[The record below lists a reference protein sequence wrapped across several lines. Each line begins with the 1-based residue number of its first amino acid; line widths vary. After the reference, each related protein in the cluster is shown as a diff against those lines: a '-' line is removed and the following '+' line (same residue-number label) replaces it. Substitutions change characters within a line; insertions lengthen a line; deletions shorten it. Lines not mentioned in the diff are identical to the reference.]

1 MLGRESFKEYDD
13 MLFEALNSFYRNV
26 LKSKFHKYNRVY
38 GNIEVNT
45 NGSNNHNM
53 IFDEYSFDII
63 NNSKRGLFVKTIKF
77 TDLYYK
83 KVKVSDIDREKF
95 DGIGEY
101 IYSVVLMGF
110 NLDEK
115 YLDEKFK
122 GGNRKRYWVDEGLF
136 KDLSEKFEFKESILN
151 EAENE
156 YGVYAV
162 NGVRDVNGVNSA
174 DGIDGVKKERLRESQ
189 RKWDRGIFEKYE
201 FFLRE
206 EDMEYLL
213 KGIFEDRIKK
223 ERVRVWC
230 DGEDM
235 SGGNE
240 DGDMDE
246 DVGDM
251 SEGTDVGDDGRD
263 DGGDDGGEV
272 EKKVERVKPYA
283 FLKKIVLRLEE
294 GCNWAGR
301 REGENNE
308 DKDGRDNEEI
318 FSKGCF
324 LDERDVLRFDKE
336 GVPLEK
342 EFEWKFF

>member
-45 NGSNNHNM
+45 NKSNKNGVSPRNKNS
-53 IFDEYSFDII
+53 IAYDEYSFDII
-63 NNSKRGLFVKTIKF
+63 NNSKRGLFVKTVKF

-83 KVKVSDIDREKF
+83 KVRVSDIDRGKF

-122 GGNRKRYWVDEGLF
+122 GSNRKRYWVDEGLF

-151 EAENE
+151 EAEN
-156 YGVYAV
+156 
-162 NGVRDVNGVNSA
+162 
-174 DGIDGVKKERLRESQ
+174 GIEDGVKEEQEVDSIKKERLKESQ
-189 RKWDRGIFEKYE
+189 RKWDRGIFSKYE

-206 EDMEYLL
+206 EDMDYLL

-230 DGEDM
+230 DVEDM

-240 DGDMDE
+240 DGDWDMDE
-246 DVGDM
+246 DGNMDEGDDEDGDM
-251 SEGTDVGDDGRD
+251 DEA
-263 DGGDDGGEV
+263 
-272 EKKVERVKPYA
+272 EKVKLRSFRVKPYG
-283 FLKKIVLRLEE
+283 FIKKIVLRLEE
-294 GCNWAGR
+294 GCYWAGR
-301 REGENNE
+301 GEVGDIMSSGGYLLN
-308 DKDGRDNEEI
+308 
-318 FSKGCF
+318 
-324 LDERDVLRFDKE
+324 ERDVLRFDRE
-336 GVPLEK
+336 GVPLE
-342 EFEWKFF
+342 

>member
-1 MLGRESFKEYDD
+1 MLGRESFQEYDD

-26 LKSKFHKYNRVY
+26 LKSTFHKYNRVY
-38 GNIEVNT
+38 GNIEVNPDK
-45 NGSNNHNM
+45 GSM
-53 IFDEYSFDII
+53 AYDEYSFDII
-63 NNSKRGLFVKTIKF
+63 NNSKRGLFVKTVKF

-83 KVKVSDIDREKF
+83 KVRVSDIDKGKF

-151 EAENE
+151 EAENVIE
-156 YGVYAV
+156 
-162 NGVRDVNGVNSA
+162 
-174 DGIDGVKKERLRESQ
+174 DGIEDEQEVDSIKKERLKENQ
-189 RKWDRGIFEKYE
+189 RKWDRGIFSKYE

-206 EDMEYLL
+206 EDMNYLL
-213 KGIFEDRIKK
+213 KGIFEDKIKK

-235 SGGNE
+235 SRGNE
-240 DGDMDE
+240 DGDDMDE
-246 DVGDM
+246 DGNVD
-251 SEGTDVGDDGRD
+251 EDVDKN
-263 DGGDDGGEV
+263 V
-272 EKKVERVKPYA
+272 KRVKPYG

-294 GCNWAGR
+294 GCDWAGH
-301 REGENNE
+301 REGGDIVSSGGYLLN
-308 DKDGRDNEEI
+308 
-318 FSKGCF
+318 
-324 LDERDVLRFDKE
+324 ERDVLRFDKE
-336 GVPLEK
+336 GVPLE
-342 EFEWKFF
+342 

>member
-45 NGSNNHNM
+45 NSSNNHSM
-53 IFDEYSFDII
+53 VYDEYSFDII
-63 NNSKRGLFVKTIKF
+63 NNSKRGLFVKTVKF

-83 KVKVSDIDREKF
+83 KVRVSDIDRGKF

-101 IYSVVLMGF
+101 VYSVVLMGF

-115 YLDEKFK
+115 YLDKKFK

-151 EAENE
+151 EAE
-156 YGVYAV
+156 
-162 NGVRDVNGVNSA
+162 DVIEEKREV
-174 DGIDGVKKERLRESQ
+174 DEMDEVDDVKKERLKESQ
-189 RKWDRGIFEKYE
+189 RKWDKGIFNKYE

-206 EDMEYLL
+206 EDMDYLL
-213 KGIFEDRIKK
+213 KGIFEDKIEK

-235 SGGNE
+235 SGGE
-240 DGDMDE
+240 DENGNVDEGNDEDENE

-251 SEGTDVGDDGRD
+251 NEKNVD
-263 DGGDDGGEV
+263 
-272 EKKVERVKPYA
+272 KKVKRVKPYG
-283 FLKKIVLRLEE
+283 FIRKIVLGLEE
-294 GCNWAGR
+294 GCYWAGR
-301 REGENNE
+301 GEGENKE
-308 DKDGRDNEEI
+308 DKEGRDGRDGRDIVSSGGYLLN
-318 FSKGCF
+318 
-324 LDERDVLRFDKE
+324 ERDVLRFDRD
-336 GVPLEK
+336 GVPLGD
-342 EFEWKFF
+342 

>member
-38 GNIEVNT
+38 GSIEVNT
-45 NGSNNHNM
+45 NKDNKGSM

-63 NNSKRGLFVKTIKF
+63 NNSKRGLFVKTVNF

-83 KVKVSDIDREKF
+83 KVKVSDIDRGKF
-95 DGIGEY
+95 DGTGECV
-101 IYSVVLMGF
+101 YSVVLMGF

-151 EAENE
+151 ETENVIE
-156 YGVYAV
+156 EEQEV
-162 NGVRDVNGVNSA
+162 D
-174 DGIDGVKKERLRESQ
+174 DVKKERLEESQ
-189 RKWDRGIFEKYE
+189 RKWDRGIFSKYE

-206 EDMEYLL
+206 EDMNYLL
-213 KGIFEDRIKK
+213 KGIFEDKIEK

-240 DGDMDE
+240 DGDEDGDEDGNVDEENDEDE

-251 SEGTDVGDDGRD
+251 NEGNVD
-263 DGGDDGGEV
+263 
-272 EKKVERVKPYA
+272 KKVKRVKPYG

-294 GCNWAGR
+294 GCYWAGR
-301 REGENNE
+301 GEGENNE

-324 LDERDVLRFDKE
+324 LDERNVLRFDKE
-336 GVPLEK
+336 GIPLGD
-342 EFEWKFF
+342 

>member
-13 MLFEALNSFYRNV
+13 MLFGVLNSFYRNV
-26 LKSKFHKYNRVY
+26 LKSKLHKYNRVY

-45 NGSNNHNM
+45 DSSNNHSM
-53 IFDEYSFDII
+53 TYDEYSFDII
-63 NNSKRGLFVKTIKF
+63 NNSKRGLFVKTVKF

-83 KVKVSDIDREKF
+83 KVKVSDIDRGKF

-101 IYSVVLMGF
+101 VYSVVLMGF

-136 KDLSEKFEFKESILN
+136 KDLSEKFEFKETILN
-151 EAENE
+151 VVEEE
-156 YGVYAV
+156 QEV
-162 NGVRDVNGVNSA
+162 DS
-174 DGIDGVKKERLRESQ
+174 IKKERLKDNQ
-189 RKWDRGIFEKYE
+189 RKWDSGIFNKYE

-206 EDMEYLL
+206 EDMDYLL

-240 DGDMDE
+240 DGDVEEGEDIDGNDE
-246 DVGDM
+246 GDIDK
-251 SEGTDVGDDGRD
+251 E
-263 DGGDDGGEV
+263 
-272 EKKVERVKPYA
+272 VERVKPYG

-294 GCNWAGR
+294 GCYWAGR
-301 REGENNE
+301 GEGENKE

-324 LDERDVLRFDKE
+324 LDERNVLRFDKE
-336 GVPLEK
+336 GIPLGD
-342 EFEWKFF
+342 

>member
-13 MLFEALNSFYRNV
+13 MLFGVLNSFYRNV
-26 LKSKFHKYNRVY
+26 LKSKLHKYNRVY

-45 NGSNNHNM
+45 DKGSM
-53 IFDEYSFDII
+53 AYDEYSFDII
-63 NNSKRGLFVKTIKF
+63 NNSKRGLFVKTVNF

-83 KVKVSDIDREKF
+83 KVKVSDIDKGKF
-95 DGIGEY
+95 DGIGECV
-101 IYSVVLMGF
+101 YSVVLMGF

-115 YLDEKFK
+115 FK
-122 GGNRKRYWVDEGLF
+122 VGNKKRYLVDEGLF
-136 KDLSEKFEFKESILN
+136 KDLSEKFEFKETILN
-151 EAENE
+151 MVEEE
-156 YGVYAV
+156 QEV
-162 NGVRDVNGVNSA
+162 DS
-174 DGIDGVKKERLRESQ
+174 IKKERLKENQ
-189 RKWDRGIFEKYE
+189 RKWDRGIFSKYE

-213 KGIFEDRIKK
+213 KGIFEDKIEK

-240 DGDMDE
+240 DGDVDERNDE

-251 SEGTDVGDDGRD
+251 NEGTDVGDDEGNVD
-263 DGGDDGGEV
+263 
-272 EKKVERVKPYA
+272 KKVKRVKPYG

-294 GCNWAGR
+294 GCYWAGR
-301 REGENNE
+301 GEGENKE
-308 DKDGRDNEEI
+308 DKEGRDGRDDEEI

-324 LDERDVLRFDKE
+324 LDERNVLRFDKE
-336 GVPLEK
+336 GIPLGD
-342 EFEWKFF
+342 

>member
-45 NGSNNHNM
+45 NKSNKNGVSPRNKNSM
-53 IFDEYSFDII
+53 AYDEYSFDII
-63 NNSKRGLFVKTIKF
+63 NNSKRGLFVKTVKF

-83 KVKVSDIDREKF
+83 KVRVSDIDRGKF

-122 GGNRKRYWVDEGLF
+122 GDNRKRYWVDEGLF

-151 EAENE
+151 EAENGE
-156 YGVYAV
+156 
-162 NGVRDVNGVNSA
+162 
-174 DGIDGVKKERLRESQ
+174 DGVKEEQEVDRAKKERLEESQ
-189 RKWDRGIFEKYE
+189 RKWDRGIFSKYE

-206 EDMEYLL
+206 EDMDYLL

-246 DVGDM
+246 
-251 SEGTDVGDDGRD
+251 GDDI
-263 DGGDDGGEV
+263 DGNDEDGDIDEA
-272 EKKVERVKPYA
+272 EKVKLRSFRVKPYG
-283 FLKKIVLRLEE
+283 FIKKIVLRLEE
-294 GCNWAGR
+294 GCYWAGR
-301 REGENNE
+301 GEVGDIMSSGGYLLN
-308 DKDGRDNEEI
+308 
-318 FSKGCF
+318 
-324 LDERDVLRFDKE
+324 ERDVLRFDRE
-336 GVPLEK
+336 GVPLE
-342 EFEWKFF
+342 

>member
-1 MLGRESFKEYDD
+1 MLGRESFQEYDD

-45 NGSNNHNM
+45 NKSNKNSM
-53 IFDEYSFDII
+53 TYDEYSFDII
-63 NNSKRGLFVKTIKF
+63 NNSKRGLFVKTVKF

-83 KVKVSDIDREKF
+83 KVRVSDIDRGKF

-101 IYSVVLMGF
+101 VYSVVLMGF

-115 YLDEKFK
+115 YLGEKFK

-136 KDLSEKFEFKESILN
+136 KDLSEKFEFKETILN
-151 EAENE
+151 VVEEE
-156 YGVYAV
+156 WEV
-162 NGVRDVNGVNSA
+162 
-174 DGIDGVKKERLRESQ
+174 DGVKKERLKESQ

-201 FFLRE
+201 FFCGE

-213 KGIFEDRIKK
+213 KGIFEDRIEK

-235 SGGNE
+235 SNGE
-240 DGDMDE
+240 DESGDVDEYE
-246 DVGDM
+246 DVD
-251 SEGTDVGDDGRD
+251 
-263 DGGDDGGEV
+263 EV
-272 EKKVERVKPYA
+272 EKVKPCAFGEKSRSFRVKPCA
-283 FLKKIVLRLEE
+283 FLQKIVLRLEE
-294 GCNWAGR
+294 GCYWAGR
-301 REGENNE
+301 REGENKE

-324 LDERDVLRFDKE
+324 LDERNVLRFDKE
-336 GVPLEK
+336 GIPLE
-342 EFEWKFF
+342 

>member
-45 NGSNNHNM
+45 NSSNNHSM
-53 IFDEYSFDII
+53 TYDEYCFDII
-63 NNSKRGLFVKTIKF
+63 NNSKRGLFVKTVKF

-83 KVKVSDIDREKF
+83 KVRVSDIDRGKF
-95 DGIGEY
+95 DGIEEY

-151 EAENE
+151 EAENGKE
-156 YGVYAV
+156 EK
-162 NGVRDVNGVNSA
+162 RE
-174 DGIDGVKKERLRESQ
+174 IDEMDEVDDVKKERLKENQ
-189 RKWDRGIFEKYE
+189 RKWDRGIFSKYE
-201 FFLRE
+201 LFLRE
-206 EDMEYLL
+206 EDMNYLL
-213 KGIFEDRIKK
+213 KGIFEDKIEK

-240 DGDMDE
+240 D
-246 DVGDM
+246 
-251 SEGTDVGDDGRD
+251 R
-263 DGGDDGGEV
+263 
-272 EKKVERVKPYA
+272 
-283 FLKKIVLRLEE
+283 
-294 GCNWAGR
+294 
-301 REGENNE
+301 
-308 DKDGRDNEEI
+308 
-318 FSKGCF
+318 
-324 LDERDVLRFDKE
+324 
-336 GVPLEK
+336 
-342 EFEWKFF
+342 

>member
-13 MLFEALNSFYRNV
+13 MLFGVLNSFYRNV
-26 LKSKFHKYNRVY
+26 LKSKLHKYNRVY

-45 NGSNNHNM
+45 DKGSM
-53 IFDEYSFDII
+53 TYDEYSFDII
-63 NNSKRGLFVKTIKF
+63 NNSKRGLFVKNVKF

-83 KVKVSDIDREKF
+83 KVRVSDVDRGKF

-101 IYSVVLMGF
+101 VYSVVLMGF

-122 GGNRKRYWVDEGLF
+122 GSKRKRYLVDEGLF

-151 EAENE
+151 ENEAENVIE
-156 YGVYAV
+156 EKREV
-162 NGVRDVNGVNSA
+162 
-174 DGIDGVKKERLRESQ
+174 DGAKKERLEENQ
-189 RKWDRGIFEKYE
+189 RKWNRGIFNKYE

-213 KGIFEDRIKK
+213 KGIFEDKIEK

-240 DGDMDE
+240 DGDDMDE

-251 SEGTDVGDDGRD
+251 NEGNVDE
-263 DGGDDGGEV
+263 EV
-272 EKKVERVKPYA
+272 KKVKPYGFRVKPYA

-294 GCNWAGR
+294 GCYWAGR
-301 REGENNE
+301 GEGENKE
-308 DKDGRDNEEI
+308 DKEGKDIVSSNGYLLN
-318 FSKGCF
+318 
-324 LDERDVLRFDKE
+324 ERDLLRFDRD
-336 GVPLEK
+336 GVPLE
-342 EFEWKFF
+342 

>member
-1 MLGRESFKEYDD
+1 MLGRESFQEYDD

-38 GNIEVNT
+38 GNIEVNADS
-45 NGSNNHNM
+45 SNNHNM
-53 IFDEYSFDII
+53 AFDEYSFDII
-63 NNSKRGLFVKTIKF
+63 NNSKRGLFVKTVKF

-83 KVKVSDIDREKF
+83 KVRVSDIDRGKF

-151 EAENE
+151 EAENGIE
-156 YGVYAV
+156 
-162 NGVRDVNGVNSA
+162 
-174 DGIDGVKKERLRESQ
+174 DGIEEKREVDSIKKERLKDNQ
-189 RKWDRGIFEKYE
+189 RKWDRGIFSKYE

-213 KGIFEDRIKK
+213 KGIFEDKIKK

-240 DGDMDE
+240 DRDVEEGE

-251 SEGTDVGDDGRD
+251 SEGTDVGDDG
-263 DGGDDGGEV
+263 GDDVGEV
-272 EKKVERVKPYA
+272 DKKVERVKPYA
-283 FLKKIVLRLEE
+283 FIRKIVLGLEE
-294 GCNWAGR
+294 GCYWAGR
-301 REGENNE
+301 GEG
-308 DKDGRDNEEI
+308 KDDRDIVSSGGYLLN
-318 FSKGCF
+318 
-324 LDERDVLRFDKE
+324 ERDVLRFDRE
-336 GVPLEK
+336 SVPLEQD
-342 EFEWKFF
+342 EWQQIWKTF

>member
-45 NGSNNHNM
+45 NKSNKNWVSSRNKNSM
-53 IFDEYSFDII
+53 AYDEYSFDII
-63 NNSKRGLFVKTIKF
+63 NNSKRGLFVKTVKF

-83 KVKVSDIDREKF
+83 KVRVSDIDRGKF

-122 GGNRKRYWVDEGLF
+122 GSNRKRYWVDEGLF

-151 EAENE
+151 EVEN
-156 YGVYAV
+156 
-162 NGVRDVNGVNSA
+162 
-174 DGIDGVKKERLRESQ
+174 GIEDGVKEEREVDSIKKERLEESQ
-189 RKWDRGIFEKYE
+189 RKWNRGIFNKYE

-206 EDMEYLL
+206 EDMDYLL

-240 DGDMDE
+240 DGDWDMDE
-246 DVGDM
+246 DV
-251 SEGTDVGDDGRD
+251 EDDE
-263 DGGDDGGEV
+263 GDDGGEV
-272 EKKVERVKPYA
+272 DKKVERVKPYG

-294 GCNWAGR
+294 GCYWAGR
-301 REGENNE
+301 GEVGDIMSSGGYLLN
-308 DKDGRDNEEI
+308 
-318 FSKGCF
+318 
-324 LDERDVLRFDKE
+324 ERDVLRFDRD
-336 GVPLEK
+336 GVPLE
-342 EFEWKFF
+342 

>member
-1 MLGRESFKEYDD
+1 MLGRESFREYDD

-45 NGSNNHNM
+45 NSSNNHSM
-53 IFDEYSFDII
+53 TYDEYSFDII
-63 NNSKRGLFVKTIKF
+63 NNSKRGLFVKNVKF

-83 KVKVSDIDREKF
+83 KVRVSDIDKGKF

-122 GGNRKRYWVDEGLF
+122 GGNRKRYWVDERLF

-151 EAENE
+151 EAENVIE
-156 YGVYAV
+156 EKREV
-162 NGVRDVNGVNSA
+162 
-174 DGIDGVKKERLRESQ
+174 DGAKKERLEESQ
-189 RKWDRGIFEKYE
+189 RKWDRGIFSKYE

-213 KGIFEDRIKK
+213 KGIFEDKIEK
-223 ERVRVWC
+223 ERVGVWC
-230 DGEDM
+230 VGEDM
-235 SGGNE
+235 CNGVE

-246 DVGDM
+246 ENDEDED
-251 SEGTDVGDDGRD
+251 EGNMNEENMD
-263 DGGDDGGEV
+263 EA
-272 EKKVERVKPYA
+272 EKEKLHSFRVKPYG
-283 FLKKIVLRLEE
+283 FIRKIVLRLEE
-294 GCNWAGR
+294 GCYWAGR
-301 REGENNE
+301 GE
-308 DKDGRDNEEI
+308 GRDIMSSDGYLLN
-318 FSKGCF
+318 
-324 LDERDVLRFDKE
+324 ERDVLRFDKD
-336 GVPLEK
+336 GVP
-342 EFEWKFF
+342 FGD

>member
-13 MLFEALNSFYRNV
+13 MLFEALKSFYKNV

-45 NGSNNHNM
+45 NKSNKCSM
-53 IFDEYSFDII
+53 AYDEYSFDII
-63 NNSKRGLFVKTIKF
+63 NNSKRGLFVKNVKF

-83 KVKVSDIDREKF
+83 KVRVSDIDKGKF

-101 IYSVVLMGF
+101 VYSVVLMGF
-110 NLDEK
+110 NLDEKYLDEK

-151 EAENE
+151 EAEK
-156 YGVYAV
+156 
-162 NGVRDVNGVNSA
+162 
-174 DGIDGVKKERLRESQ
+174 GIEEKREVDEMDEVDDVKKERLKENQ
-189 RKWDRGIFEKYE
+189 RKWDRGIFSKYE
-201 FFLRE
+201 FFCGE

-240 DGDMDE
+240 DGDMEEDGDVDEGDDEDE

-251 SEGTDVGDDGRD
+251 NEGIDVGDDEGNVD
-263 DGGDDGGEV
+263 KNVD
-272 EKKVERVKPYA
+272 KKVKRVKPYG
-283 FLKKIVLRLEE
+283 FIRKIVLRLEE
-294 GCNWAGR
+294 GCYWAGR
-301 REGENNE
+301 REGKNKE

-318 FSKGCF
+318 FSQGCF
-324 LDERDVLRFDKE
+324 LDERDVLRFDKD
-336 GVPLEK
+336 GIPLE
-342 EFEWKFF
+342 

>member
-45 NGSNNHNM
+45 NSSNNHSM
-53 IFDEYSFDII
+53 TYDEYSFDII
-63 NNSKRGLFVKTIKF
+63 NNSKRGLFVKTVKF

-83 KVKVSDIDREKF
+83 KIKVSDIDRGKF

-101 IYSVVLMGF
+101 VYNVILMGF

-122 GGNRKRYWVDEGLF
+122 SGNRKRYWVDEGLF

-151 EAENE
+151 EAENVIE
-156 YGVYAV
+156 
-162 NGVRDVNGVNSA
+162 
-174 DGIDGVKKERLRESQ
+174 DGVKEEREVDGTKKERLEDNQ
-189 RKWDRGIFEKYE
+189 RKWDRGIFNKYE

-206 EDMEYLL
+206 EDMDYLL
-213 KGIFEDRIKK
+213 KGIFEDKIKK

-246 DVGDM
+246 RDVEEGEDVEDM

-263 DGGDDGGEV
+263 DEGEV
-272 EKKVERVKPYA
+272 DKKVERVKPYG
-283 FLKKIVLRLEE
+283 FIRKIVLGLEE
-294 GCNWAGR
+294 GCYWAGR
-301 REGENNE
+301 GEGENNE
-308 DKDGRDNEEI
+308 DKDGRDGRDGKDGRDGRDIMSSGGYLLN
-318 FSKGCF
+318 
-324 LDERDVLRFDKE
+324 ERDVLRFDRE
-336 GVPLEK
+336 GVPLE
-342 EFEWKFF
+342 

>member
-45 NGSNNHNM
+45 NKSNKNGVSPRNKNSM
-53 IFDEYSFDII
+53 AYDEYSFDII
-63 NNSKRGLFVKTIKF
+63 NNSKRGLFVKTVKF

-83 KVKVSDIDREKF
+83 KVRVSDIDRGKF

-122 GGNRKRYWVDEGLF
+122 GGNRKKYWVDEGLF

-151 EAENE
+151 EAEN
-156 YGVYAV
+156 
-162 NGVRDVNGVNSA
+162 
-174 DGIDGVKKERLRESQ
+174 GIEDGVKEEQEVDRAKKERLEESQ
-189 RKWDRGIFEKYE
+189 RKWDRGIFSKYE

-206 EDMEYLL
+206 EDMDYLL

-246 DVGDM
+246 GEDVGDM
-251 SEGTDVGDDGRD
+251 SEGTDVGDDGGD
-263 DGGDDGGEV
+263 DVGEDGGEV
-272 EKKVERVKPYA
+272 DKKVERVKPYG
-283 FLKKIVLRLEE
+283 FLKKIVLGLEE
-294 GCNWAGR
+294 GCYWAGR
-301 REGENNE
+301 GEVGDIMSSGGYLLN
-308 DKDGRDNEEI
+308 
-318 FSKGCF
+318 
-324 LDERDVLRFDKE
+324 ERDVLRFDRE
-336 GVPLEK
+336 GVPLE
-342 EFEWKFF
+342 

>member
-45 NGSNNHNM
+45 DKSNKNGVSPRNKCNM
-53 IFDEYSFDII
+53 AYDEYSFDII
-63 NNSKRGLFVKTIKF
+63 NNSKRGLFVKNVKF

-83 KVKVSDIDREKF
+83 KVRVSDVDRGKF

-101 IYSVVLMGF
+101 VYSVVLMGF

-122 GGNRKRYWVDEGLF
+122 GGNRKRYLVDEGLF
-136 KDLSEKFEFKESILN
+136 KDLSEKFEFEESILN
-151 EAENE
+151 ENEAENVIE
-156 YGVYAV
+156 EKREVDEMDEV
-162 NGVRDVNGVNSA
+162 D
-174 DGIDGVKKERLRESQ
+174 DVKKERLKESQ
-189 RKWDRGIFEKYE
+189 RKWDRGIFSKYE

-213 KGIFEDRIKK
+213 KGIFEDKIEK

-235 SGGNE
+235 SGGENE
-240 DGDMDE
+240 EDENGNVDEWNDEDE
-246 DVGDM
+246 DVGNMNEENMD
-251 SEGTDVGDDGRD
+251 EA
-263 DGGDDGGEV
+263 
-272 EKKVERVKPYA
+272 EKAKLHSFRVKPYG
-283 FLKKIVLRLEE
+283 FIRKIVLRLEE
-294 GCNWAGR
+294 GCYWAGR
-301 REGENNE
+301 GE
-308 DKDGRDNEEI
+308 GRDIMSSDGYLLN
-318 FSKGCF
+318 
-324 LDERDVLRFDKE
+324 ERDVLRFDRD
-336 GVPLEK
+336 GVP
-342 EFEWKFF
+342 FRD

>member
-38 GNIEVNT
+38 GNIEVT
-45 NGSNNHNM
+45 NSSNNHSM
-53 IFDEYSFDII
+53 TYDEYSFDII
-63 NNSKRGLFVKTIKF
+63 NNSKRGLFVKAVKF

-83 KVKVSDIDREKF
+83 KVRVSDIDRGKF

-151 EAENE
+151 EAEN
-156 YGVYAV
+156 GVKEEQEVDRA
-162 NGVRDVNGVNSA
+162 
-174 DGIDGVKKERLRESQ
+174 KKERLEESRLEESQ

-201 FFLRE
+201 FFLGE

-240 DGDMDE
+240 DGDMNEEEDEEGE

-251 SEGTDVGDDGRD
+251 SEKTDVGDDGRD
-263 DGGDDGGEV
+263 DGGEV
-272 EKKVERVKPYA
+272 DKKVERVKPYG
-283 FLKKIVLRLEE
+283 FIKKIVLRLEE
-294 GCNWAGR
+294 GCDWAGH
-301 REGENNE
+301 REGGGIVSSGGYLLNE
-308 DKDGRDNEEI
+308 M
-318 FSKGCF
+318 
-324 LDERDVLRFDKE
+324 DVLRFDRD
-336 GVPLEK
+336 GVPLE
-342 EFEWKFF
+342 

>member
-45 NGSNNHNM
+45 DKSNKNSM
-53 IFDEYSFDII
+53 TYDEYSFDVI
-63 NNSKRGLFVKTIKF
+63 NNSKRGLFVKTVNF

-83 KVKVSDIDREKF
+83 KVKVSDIDRGKF

-101 IYSVVLMGF
+101 VYSVVLMGF

-115 YLDEKFK
+115 FK
-122 GGNRKRYWVDEGLF
+122 VGNKKRYLVDEGLF
-136 KDLSEKFEFKESILN
+136 KDLSEKFEFKETILN
-151 EAENE
+151 
-156 YGVYAV
+156 AV
-162 NGVRDVNGVNSA
+162 EEEWEV
-174 DGIDGVKKERLRESQ
+174 DGAKKERLKENQ
-189 RKWDRGIFEKYE
+189 RKWDRGIFSKYE

-213 KGIFEDRIKK
+213 KGIFEDKIKK

-235 SGGNE
+235 SGGDE
-240 DGDMDE
+240 DGDVDE

-251 SEGTDVGDDGRD
+251 SEGTDVGDDG
-263 DGGDDGGEV
+263 GEV
-272 EKKVERVKPYA
+272 DKKVKRVKPYG

-294 GCNWAGR
+294 GCYWAGR
-301 REGENNE
+301 GEGENKE
-308 DKDGRDNEEI
+308 DKEGRDNEEI

-324 LDERDVLRFDKE
+324 LDERNVLRFDKE
-336 GVPLEK
+336 GIPLED
-342 EFEWKFF
+342 

>member
-13 MLFEALNSFYRNV
+13 MLFGALNSFYRNV

-45 NGSNNHNM
+45 NSSNNHSM
-53 IFDEYSFDII
+53 TYDEYCFDII
-63 NNSKRGLFVKTIKF
+63 NNSKRGLFVKNVKF

-83 KVKVSDIDREKF
+83 KVRVSDVDRGKF

-101 IYSVVLMGF
+101 VYSVVLMGF

-115 YLDEKFK
+115 YLDKKFK
-122 GGNRKRYWVDEGLF
+122 GGNRKKYWVDEGLF

-151 EAENE
+151 EAENVIE
-156 YGVYAV
+156 EKREVDEMDEV
-162 NGVRDVNGVNSA
+162 D
-174 DGIDGVKKERLRESQ
+174 DVKKERLKESQ
-189 RKWDRGIFEKYE
+189 RKWDRGIFNKYE

-213 KGIFEDRIKK
+213 KGIFEDKIEK

-230 DGEDM
+230 NGEDK

-240 DGDMDE
+240 GGDMDE

-251 SEGTDVGDDGRD
+251 NEGNVDE
-263 DGGDDGGEV
+263 EV
-272 EKKVERVKPYA
+272 KKVKPYG

-294 GCNWAGR
+294 GCYWAGR
-301 REGENNE
+301 REGENKE
-308 DKDGRDNEEI
+308 DKERKDIVSSNGYLLN
-318 FSKGCF
+318 
-324 LDERDVLRFDKE
+324 ERDLLRFDKD
-336 GVPLEK
+336 GVPLE
-342 EFEWKFF
+342 

>member
-45 NGSNNHNM
+45 NSSNNHSM
-53 IFDEYSFDII
+53 TYDEYCFDII
-63 NNSKRGLFVKTIKF
+63 NNSKRGLFVKTVKF

-83 KVKVSDIDREKF
+83 KVRVSDIDGGKI

-101 IYSVVLMGF
+101 VYSVVLMGF

-122 GGNRKRYWVDEGLF
+122 GGNGKRYLVDEGLF

-151 EAENE
+151 EAE
-156 YGVYAV
+156 
-162 NGVRDVNGVNSA
+162 DVIEEKREV
-174 DGIDGVKKERLRESQ
+174 DGAKKERLEESQ
-189 RKWDRGIFEKYE
+189 RKWDRGIFSKYE

-213 KGIFEDRIKK
+213 KGIFEDKIEK

-235 SGGNE
+235 SSGNE
-240 DGDMDE
+240 DGDMNE

-251 SEGTDVGDDGRD
+251 SEGTDVGD
-263 DGGDDGGEV
+263 GEGNV
-272 EKKVERVKPYA
+272 DKKVKRVKPYG

-294 GCNWAGR
+294 GCYWAGR
-301 REGENNE
+301 GEGENNE
-308 DKDGRDNEEI
+308 DKESRDNEEI

-324 LDERDVLRFDKE
+324 LDERNVLRFDKE
-336 GVPLEK
+336 GVPLE
-342 EFEWKFF
+342 

>member
-1 MLGRESFKEYDD
+1 MLGRESFQEYDD

-45 NGSNNHNM
+45 NKSNKNRVSPRNKNSM
-53 IFDEYSFDII
+53 AYDEYSFDII
-63 NNSKRGLFVKTIKF
+63 NNSKRGLFVKTVKF

-83 KVKVSDIDREKF
+83 KVRVSDIDRGKF

-122 GGNRKRYWVDEGLF
+122 DGNGKRYWVDKGLF
-136 KDLSEKFEFKESILN
+136 KDLSERFEFKESILN
-151 EAENE
+151 EAEMDEVNE
-156 YGVYAV
+156 M
-162 NGVRDVNGVNSA
+162 DEM
-174 DGIDGVKKERLRESQ
+174 DDVKKERLKESQ
-189 RKWDRGIFEKYE
+189 RKWDRGIFSKYE
-201 FFLRE
+201 FFCGE

-213 KGIFEDRIKK
+213 KGIFEDKIEKK
-223 ERVRVWC
+223 RVRVWC

-235 SGGNE
+235 SGGKDEN
-240 DGDMDE
+240 GDVDEGNDE
-246 DVGDM
+246 D
-251 SEGTDVGDDGRD
+251 EGDDEGNVD
-263 DGGDDGGEV
+263 
-272 EKKVERVKPYA
+272 KKVKRVKPYGFRVKPCA
-283 FLKKIVLRLEE
+283 FIKKIVLRLEE

-301 REGENNE
+301 REGKNKE

-318 FSKGCF
+318 FSQGCF
-324 LDERDVLRFDKE
+324 LDERNVLRFDKE
-336 GVPLEK
+336 GIPLGD
-342 EFEWKFF
+342 

>member
-45 NGSNNHNM
+45 DKGSM
-53 IFDEYSFDII
+53 AFDEYSFDII
-63 NNSKRGLFVKTIKF
+63 NNSKRGLFVKTVKF

-83 KVKVSDIDREKF
+83 KVRVSDIDKGKF

-101 IYSVVLMGF
+101 VYSVVLMGF

-115 YLDEKFK
+115 YLAEKYLDEKFK
-122 GGNRKRYWVDEGLF
+122 SGKRKRYLVDEGLF

-151 EAENE
+151 EAENVIE
-156 YGVYAV
+156 EKREV
-162 NGVRDVNGVNSA
+162 D
-174 DGIDGVKKERLRESQ
+174 DVKKERLKESQ
-189 RKWDRGIFEKYE
+189 RKWDRGIFSKYE

-213 KGIFEDRIKK
+213 KGIFEDKIEK

-246 DVGDM
+246 
-251 SEGTDVGDDGRD
+251 GDDMD
-263 DGGDDGGEV
+263 ED
-272 EKKVERVKPYA
+272 KKVKRVKPYG
-283 FLKKIVLRLEE
+283 FIKKIVLSLEE
-294 GCNWAGR
+294 GCYWAGR
-301 REGENNE
+301 GEGENKE
-308 DKDGRDNEEI
+308 DKSSRDGRDIMSSGGYLLN
-318 FSKGCF
+318 
-324 LDERDVLRFDKE
+324 ERDVLRFDKE
-336 GVPLEK
+336 GVPLE
-342 EFEWKFF
+342 

>member
-45 NGSNNHNM
+45 NSSNNHSM
-53 IFDEYSFDII
+53 TYDEYCFDII
-63 NNSKRGLFVKTIKF
+63 NNSKRGLFVKTVKF

-83 KVKVSDIDREKF
+83 KVRVSDVDRGKF

-101 IYSVVLMGF
+101 VYSVVLMGF

-122 GGNRKRYWVDEGLF
+122 GGNRKRYLVDEGLF
-136 KDLSEKFEFKESILN
+136 KDLSEKFEFEESILN
-151 EAENE
+151 EAE
-156 YGVYAV
+156 
-162 NGVRDVNGVNSA
+162 
-174 DGIDGVKKERLRESQ
+174 DGVKGKEKEKGKGEVDDAKKERLKENQ
-189 RKWDRGIFEKYE
+189 RKWDMGIFNKYE

-213 KGIFEDRIKK
+213 KGIFEDKIEK

-240 DGDMDE
+240 AGDVDEGEDEDGDA
-246 DVGDM
+246 GDM
-251 SEGTDVGDDGRD
+251 SEEIDVGNDEGNVD
-263 DGGDDGGEV
+263 
-272 EKKVERVKPYA
+272 KKVKRVKPYG
-283 FLKKIVLRLEE
+283 FIRKIVLRLEE
-294 GCNWAGR
+294 GCYWAGR
-301 REGENNE
+301 GEGENKE
-308 DKDGRDNEEI
+308 DKDGRDGRDGRDIVSSGGYLLN
-318 FSKGCF
+318 
-324 LDERDVLRFDKE
+324 ERDVLRFDRE
-336 GVPLEK
+336 GVPLE
-342 EFEWKFF
+342 

>member
-45 NGSNNHNM
+45 NSSNNHSM
-53 IFDEYSFDII
+53 TYDEYSFDII
-63 NNSKRGLFVKTIKF
+63 NNSKRGLFVKNVKF

-83 KVKVSDIDREKF
+83 KVRVSDIDRGKF

-122 GGNRKRYWVDEGLF
+122 GGNRKRYWVDKGLF

-151 EAENE
+151 EAEN
-156 YGVYAV
+156 
-162 NGVRDVNGVNSA
+162 
-174 DGIDGVKKERLRESQ
+174 GIEDRIEDEQEVDGVKEERLKESK
-189 RKWDRGIFEKYE
+189 RKWDGGIFNKYE

-206 EDMEYLL
+206 EDMDYLL

-223 ERVRVWC
+223 ERIRVWC

-246 DVGDM
+246 
-251 SEGTDVGDDGRD
+251 GDDT
-263 DGGDDGGEV
+263 GGNDEGDIDKE
-272 EKKVERVKPYA
+272 VERVKPYA
-283 FLKKIVLRLEE
+283 FIRKIVLRLEE
-294 GCNWAGR
+294 GCYWAGR
-301 REGENNE
+301 GEGGNKE

-318 FSKGCF
+318 FSKGC
-324 LDERDVLRFDKE
+324 LLGERDVLRFDKE
-336 GVPLEK
+336 GIPLGD
-342 EFEWKFF
+342 

>member
-45 NGSNNHNM
+45 DKGSM
-53 IFDEYSFDII
+53 VYDEYSFDII
-63 NNSKRGLFVKTIKF
+63 NNSKRGLFVKTVKF

-83 KVKVSDIDREKF
+83 KVRVSDIDRGKF

-151 EAENE
+151 EAENVIE
-156 YGVYAV
+156 
-162 NGVRDVNGVNSA
+162 
-174 DGIDGVKKERLRESQ
+174 DGIEDEQEVDSIKKERLKESK
-189 RKWDRGIFEKYE
+189 RKWDSGIFNKYE

-206 EDMEYLL
+206 EDMDYLL
-213 KGIFEDRIKK
+213 KGIFEDRIEK

-246 DVGDM
+246 DGDVDEEND
-251 SEGTDVGDDGRD
+251 EGNDEDGDIY
-263 DGGDDGGEV
+263 EA
-272 EKKVERVKPYA
+272 EKVKPHSFRVKPYG
-283 FLKKIVLRLEE
+283 FLKKVVLRLEE
-294 GCNWAGR
+294 GCDWAGR
-301 REGENNE
+301 GEVGDIMSSGGYLLN
-308 DKDGRDNEEI
+308 
-318 FSKGCF
+318 
-324 LDERDVLRFDKE
+324 ERDVLRFDKD
-336 GVPLEK
+336 GVPLE
-342 EFEWKFF
+342 

>member
-45 NGSNNHNM
+45 NKSNKNSM
-53 IFDEYSFDII
+53 TYDEYSFDII
-63 NNSKRGLFVKTIKF
+63 NNSKRGLFVKTVKF

-83 KVKVSDIDREKF
+83 KVRVSDIDRGKF
-95 DGIGEY
+95 DGIEEY

-115 YLDEKFK
+115 YLDKKFK

-151 EAENE
+151 EAE
-156 YGVYAV
+156 
-162 NGVRDVNGVNSA
+162 
-174 DGIDGVKKERLRESQ
+174 DGVKGKEKEKGKGEVDDAKKERLKENQ
-189 RKWDRGIFEKYE
+189 RKWDRGIFSKYE

-213 KGIFEDRIKK
+213 KGIFEDKIEK
-223 ERVRVWC
+223 ERIRVWC

-240 DGDMDE
+240 DGNVDEGDDE
-246 DVGDM
+246 DED
-251 SEGTDVGDDGRD
+251 
-263 DGGDDGGEV
+263 
-272 EKKVERVKPYA
+272 KKVKRVKPYG
-283 FLKKIVLRLEE
+283 FLKKIVLSLEE
-294 GCNWAGR
+294 GCYWAGR
-301 REGENNE
+301 EEGKNNE
-308 DKDGRDNEEI
+308 DKDGRDGRDGRDIVSSGGYLLN
-318 FSKGCF
+318 
-324 LDERDVLRFDKE
+324 ERDVLRFDRE
-336 GVPLEK
+336 GVPLE
-342 EFEWKFF
+342 

>member
-45 NGSNNHNM
+45 NKSNKNGVSPRNKNSM
-53 IFDEYSFDII
+53 AYDEYSFDII
-63 NNSKRGLFVKTIKF
+63 NNSKRGLFVKTVKF

-83 KVKVSDIDREKF
+83 KVRVSDIDRGKF

-151 EAENE
+151 EAENGIE
-156 YGVYAV
+156 
-162 NGVRDVNGVNSA
+162 
-174 DGIDGVKKERLRESQ
+174 DGIEDEQEVDGAKEERLKESK
-189 RKWDRGIFEKYE
+189 RKWDRGIFNKYE
-201 FFLRE
+201 FFLGE
-206 EDMEYLL
+206 EDMDYLL

-240 DGDMDE
+240 DGDVEEGDVEEGE
-246 DVGDM
+246 DVEDM
-251 SEGTDVGDDGRD
+251 SEGIDVGDDGRD
-263 DGGDDGGEV
+263 DGGEV
-272 EKKVERVKPYA
+272 DKKVERVTPYA
-283 FLKKIVLRLEE
+283 FIRKIVLRLEE
-294 GCNWAGR
+294 GCDWAGR
-301 REGENNE
+301 REGGDIVSSGGYLLN
-308 DKDGRDNEEI
+308 
-318 FSKGCF
+318 
-324 LDERDVLRFDKE
+324 ERDVLRFDRD
-336 GVPLEK
+336 GVPLE
-342 EFEWKFF
+342 

>member
-45 NGSNNHNM
+45 NKSNKNGVSPRNKCSM
-53 IFDEYSFDII
+53 AYDEYSFDII
-63 NNSKRGLFVKTIKF
+63 NNSKRGLFVKTVKF

-83 KVKVSDIDREKF
+83 KVRVSDIDRGKF

-122 GGNRKRYWVDEGLF
+122 GSNRKRYWVDEGLF

-151 EAENE
+151 EAENGIE
-156 YGVYAV
+156 DGVK
-162 NGVRDVNGVNSA
+162 
-174 DGIDGVKKERLRESQ
+174 DGIEDEQEVDSIKKERLKDNQ
-189 RKWDRGIFEKYE
+189 RKWDRGIFSKYE

-206 EDMEYLL
+206 EDMDYLL

-240 DGDMDE
+240 DGNMDE
-246 DVGDM
+246 
-251 SEGTDVGDDGRD
+251 GDDI
-263 DGGDDGGEV
+263 DGNDEDGDIDEA
-272 EKKVERVKPYA
+272 EKVKLRSFRVKPYG
-283 FLKKIVLRLEE
+283 FIKKIVLRLEE
-294 GCNWAGR
+294 GCYWAGR
-301 REGENNE
+301 GEVGDIMSSGGYLLN
-308 DKDGRDNEEI
+308 
-318 FSKGCF
+318 
-324 LDERDVLRFDKE
+324 ERDVLRFDRD
-336 GVPLEK
+336 GVPLE
-342 EFEWKFF
+342 

>member
-45 NGSNNHNM
+45 NKSNKNGVSPRNKNS
-53 IFDEYSFDII
+53 IAYDEYSFDII
-63 NNSKRGLFVKTIKF
+63 NNSKRGLFVKTVKF

-83 KVKVSDIDREKF
+83 KVRVSDIDRGKF

-101 IYSVVLMGF
+101 IYSVILMGF

-122 GGNRKRYWVDEGLF
+122 GSNRKRYWVDEGLF

-151 EAENE
+151 EAEN
-156 YGVYAV
+156 
-162 NGVRDVNGVNSA
+162 
-174 DGIDGVKKERLRESQ
+174 GIEDGVKEEQEVDGTKKERLKESQ
-189 RKWDRGIFEKYE
+189 RKWNRGIFSKYE

-206 EDMEYLL
+206 EDMDYLL

-240 DGDMDE
+240 DGNMDE
-246 DVGDM
+246 
-251 SEGTDVGDDGRD
+251 GDDI
-263 DGGDDGGEV
+263 DGNDEDGDIDEA
-272 EKKVERVKPYA
+272 EKVKLRSFRVKPYG
-283 FLKKIVLRLEE
+283 FIKKIVLRLEE
-294 GCNWAGR
+294 GCYWAGR
-301 REGENNE
+301 GEG
-308 DKDGRDNEEI
+308 KDDRDIVSSDGYLLN
-318 FSKGCF
+318 
-324 LDERDVLRFDKE
+324 ERDVLRFDRE
-336 GVPLEK
+336 GVPLE
-342 EFEWKFF
+342 

>member
-45 NGSNNHNM
+45 DKNNKCN
-53 IFDEYSFDII
+53 IAYDEYCFDII
-63 NNSKRGLFVKTIKF
+63 NNSKRGLFVKTVKF

-83 KVKVSDIDREKF
+83 KVRVSDIDKGKF

-115 YLDEKFK
+115 YLDKKFK
-122 GGNRKRYWVDEGLF
+122 GGNKKRYLVDEGLF

-151 EAENE
+151 EAENVIE
-156 YGVYAV
+156 EEREV
-162 NGVRDVNGVNSA
+162 
-174 DGIDGVKKERLRESQ
+174 DGAKKERLEERLKESQ
-189 RKWDRGIFEKYE
+189 RKWDRGIFNKYE

-213 KGIFEDRIKK
+213 KGIFEDKIEK

-240 DGDMDE
+240 DGDDMDEGDDTDE
-246 DVGDM
+246 DVGNMNEENMD
-251 SEGTDVGDDGRD
+251 EA
-263 DGGDDGGEV
+263 
-272 EKKVERVKPYA
+272 EKAKLHSFRVKPYG
-283 FLKKIVLRLEE
+283 FRVKPYGFIRKIVLRLEE
-294 GCNWAGR
+294 GCYWAGR
-301 REGENNE
+301 GEGRNIMSF
-308 DKDGRDNEEI
+308 DGYLLN
-318 FSKGCF
+318 
-324 LDERDVLRFDKE
+324 ERDVLRFDRD
-336 GVPLEK
+336 GVPLE
-342 EFEWKFF
+342 

>member
-1 MLGRESFKEYDD
+1 MLGRESFQEYDD

-45 NGSNNHNM
+45 DKGSM
-53 IFDEYSFDII
+53 AFDEYSFDII
-63 NNSKRGLFVKTIKF
+63 NNSKRGLFVKTVKF

-83 KVKVSDIDREKF
+83 KVRVSDIDKGKF

-101 IYSVVLMGF
+101 VYSVVLMGF

-115 YLDEKFK
+115 YLAEKYLDEKFK
-122 GGNRKRYWVDEGLF
+122 SGKRKRYLVDEGLF

-151 EAENE
+151 EAENVIE
-156 YGVYAV
+156 EKREV
-162 NGVRDVNGVNSA
+162 D
-174 DGIDGVKKERLRESQ
+174 DVKKERLKESQ
-189 RKWDRGIFEKYE
+189 RKWDRGIFSKYE

-213 KGIFEDRIKK
+213 KGIFEDKIEK

-251 SEGTDVGDDGRD
+251 SEGTDAGDDEGNVD
-263 DGGDDGGEV
+263 
-272 EKKVERVKPYA
+272 KKVDKKVKRVKPYG
-283 FLKKIVLRLEE
+283 FIRKIILGLEE
-294 GCNWAGR
+294 GCYWAGR
-301 REGENNE
+301 REGENKE
-308 DKDGRDNEEI
+308 DKSSRDGRDIMSSGGYLLN
-318 FSKGCF
+318 
-324 LDERDVLRFDKE
+324 ERDVLRFDKE
-336 GVPLEK
+336 GVPLE
-342 EFEWKFF
+342 